1 VEKKERLPR
10 RGGCTVAG
18 KREGA
23 AASWKPEELLGPG
36 LNHVVELN
44 AEERM
49 ARAEARAV
57 LTPRDIEK

>member
-1 VEKKERLPR
+1 
-10 RGGCTVAG
+10 VAVLSLG